1 MKPTLINEYIRACYV
16 KRNRKTPEQAL
27 FHGWATV
34 SFPKDDNVMQQ
45 VYGIVEFKD
54 GHVEQVMPK
63 SIIFADMLFY
73 EFAFLPLNEKKT
85 GVISED

>member
-1 MKPTLINEYIRACYV
+1 MINKHVRACYV
-16 KRNRKTPEQAL
+16 KRIRKSPEQAL

-34 SFPKDDNVMQQ
+34 SFPKNDNVMKQ
-45 VYGIVEFKD
+45 VYGIVEFRD

-63 SIIFADMLFY
+63 SVIFADMLFDNID
-73 EFAFLPLNEKKT
+73 FLPLNEEGT